1 MTPPTVREREH
12 PHALHG
18 GDAGALTHRSSRRG
32 LLVGAGVVFAALL
45 AIGVV
50 PRITRHEQ
58 LVAEAAAVDSLPSV
72 VVAHATRAQKD
83 VTIALPGTIQ
93 ALHQAPVYARINGY
107 VRRWYADL
115 GARVRAGQL
124 LATIESP
131 ETDQQLLQAKASLQQ
146 ARAALALAKTTLER
160 YRTLAADS
168 AITHQELDERATAV
182 EAAGA
187 SVAQQEANVQ
197 RLAAQQAY
205 ERVVAP
211 FAGVITSRNV
221 DVGALISAAGGS
233 TTAAG
238 ASAPLFALAQI
249 DTIRIF
255 VAVPQAEVT
264 SVAAGQR
271 AEVSLREYPGR
282 VFTGVVARTAGAL
295 DPASRT
301 LQAEIDVA
309 NGDGALLP
317 GMFAEIRLLLGR
329 GAPPLTIPA
338 GALVIG
344 TGAPQVATVDASGVV
359 RFRAVQLGRDYGAT
373 IEVLSGIDEGATLV
387 LNPSDE
393 LRDGVR
399 VRAVGAAPGGR

>member
-1 MTPPTVREREH
+1 
-12 PHALHG
+12 
-18 GDAGALTHRSSRRG
+18 
-32 LLVGAGVVFAALL
+32 
-45 AIGVV
+45 
-50 PRITRHEQ
+50 
-58 LVAEAAAVDSLPSV
+58 
-72 VVAHATRAQKD
+72 

-93 ALHQAPVYARINGY
+93 PLHQAPVYARTNGY

-131 ETDQQLLQAKASLQQ
+131 ETDQQLLQARASLQQ
-146 ARAALALAKTTLER
+146 ARASLALAKTTLER
-160 YRTLAADS
+160 YRTLADDS
-168 AITHQELDERATAV
+168 AITHQELDERTTAF

-197 RLAAQQAY
+197 RLAVQQGY
-205 ERVVAP
+205 QRVLAP
-211 FAGVITSRNV
+211 FAGVITSRSV

-238 ASAPLFALAQI
+238 ASAPLFSLAQI

-264 SVAAGQR
+264 SVAVGQR
-271 AEVSLREYPGR
+271 AEVTLREYPGR
-282 VFTGVVARTAGAL
+282 IFAGVVARTAGAL

-301 LQAEIDVA
+301 LQAEIDVP
-309 NGDGALLP
+309 NPDGALLP
-317 GMFAEIRLLLGR
+317 GMYAEVRLLMGR
-329 GAPPLTIPA
+329 AAPPLTIPA

-344 TGAPQVATVDASGVV
+344 TGAPQVATIDAAGAV
-359 RFRAVQLGRDYGAT
+359 RFRPIQLGRDYGAT
-373 IEVLSGIDEGATLV
+373 VEVLSGIDEGATLV

-393 LRDGVR
+393 LKDGVR
-399 VRAVGAAPGGR
+399 VKAVGAK